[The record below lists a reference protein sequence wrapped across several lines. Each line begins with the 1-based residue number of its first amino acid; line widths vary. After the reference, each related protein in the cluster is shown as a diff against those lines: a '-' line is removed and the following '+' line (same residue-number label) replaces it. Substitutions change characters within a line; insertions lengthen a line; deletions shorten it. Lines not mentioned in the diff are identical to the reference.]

1 MNNQLTIVPPYNLR
15 PWDGSILNEQELSE
29 LREKN
34 NSEEIKK
41 IRLKSKNSVLSNV
54 EAVKNCIKLFDMNVA
69 SLQDADRLKL
79 RMQKIVQSGLLSA
92 SNFSDF
98 NFHEIRTII
107 NCFKLDRSYP
117 GKKLLIDHLSTKI
130 ESLTNIL
137 DSTLLLLK
145 SKNDREAFGSML
157 PEDVLNEIRLLCI
170 KIFTDISQTPVDIST
185 KKRIII

>member
-1 MNNQLTIVPPYNLR
+1 MNNQLTIIPPYNLR
-15 PWDGSILNEQELSE
+15 PWDGSILNEHDLIE

-41 IRLKSKNSVLSNV
+41 IRSNSKNSVLSNV

-69 SLQDADRLKL
+69 SLQDADTLKL

-92 SNFSDF
+92 SSFSDF
-98 NFHEIRTII
+98 NSHEIRTII
-107 NCFKLDRSYP
+107 NCLKLDKSYQ
-117 GKKLLIDHLSTKI
+117 GKKLLIDHLSARI

-137 DSTLLLLK
+137 ENTLLLLK
-145 SKNDREAFGSML
+145 AKNDKEAFESML
-157 PEDVLNEIRLLCI
+157 PEDVLNEIRLQCI
-170 KIFTDISQTPVDIST
+170 KIFTNISQTHVDISS